1 MNIAFISELG
11 TIIPNLK
18 EKGDVPYGRITKAA
32 TQLLLCFYYLKF
44 IDYEVLFIVFV
55 FFVLT
60 LVFCSISME
69 DYCRQ
74 DSSGS
79 LLWHHGSE
87 WHVWLSGV
95 RLLF

>member
-55 FFVLT
+55 FL
-60 LVFCSISME
+60 C
-69 DYCRQ
+69 
-74 DSSGS
+74 S
-79 LLWHHGSE
+79 LLSFAQSPWKITADKIVPDHYYGIT
-87 WHVWLSGV
+87 VANGMFGLV
-95 RLLF
+95 A